1 MFSQVLEF
9 KHKNH
14 IGLQSLPP
22 LSLYVHIPWCLKK
35 CPYCDFNSHE
45 RRDEDEARYV
55 AALIRDLEQ
64 ALPLIWGRSVSSI
77 FFGGGTPSLLS
88 VAVLEQLL
96 QTFSAYL
103 RLSPEAEI
111 TLEANPGTAEAAKFA
126 AFRAAGINRLSI
138 GVQTFNDDVLKR
150 LGRVHDAA
158 QARAAVELAAK
169 YFDHFNLDLMYA
181 LPTQTPEMLMQDL
194 DFIKEFSPPHLSAY
208 HLTMEP
214 NTAFGR
220 QPPPDLPDDDLAA
233 DMQELLEQA
242 LDAMGMK
249 HYETAAFCKK
259 NQECRHNLNYWQFGD
274 YLGIGAGAHG
284 KISFHDKIMR
294 YAREKSPSKY
304 LNLLEKNEKY
314 YTEIEVSDEDKIFEF
329 MMNALR
335 LQDGFSPRLFV
346 ERTGLS
352 SFVLQ
357 APLKLASAQGFLDV
371 SPDWICPT
379 PLGRRFLNDLLAIF
393 LPETA

>member
-1 MFSQVLEF
+1 MFSQVIDF
-9 KHKNH
+9 KSKNH
-14 IGLQSLPP
+14 VGLQSLPP

-45 RRDEDEARYV
+45 QRGDDEARYV

-88 VAVLEQLL
+88 VGALEQLL

-103 RLSPEAEI
+103 RLLPEAEI

-126 AFRAAGINRLSI
+126 AFRAAGVNRLSL
-138 GVQTFNDDVLKR
+138 GVQTFNDDILKR

-181 LPTQTPEMLMQDL
+181 LPTQTPEILMQDI
-194 DFIKEFSPPHLSAY
+194 DFIREFSPPHVSAY

-214 NTAFGR
+214 NTVFGR
-220 QPPPDLPDDDLAA
+220 QPPPDLPDDELAA
-233 DMQELLEQA
+233 DMQILVEQA
-242 LDAMGMK
+242 LIDMGMK
-249 HYETAAFCKK
+249 HYEIAAFCKE
-259 NQECRHNLNYWQFGD
+259 NHECRHNLNYWLFGD

-284 KISFHDKIMR
+284 KLSFHDKIMR
-294 YAREKSPSKY
+294 YARQKSPSKY
-304 LNLLEKNEKY
+304 LSLLENNQKF
-314 YTEIEVSDEDKIFEF
+314 YTEHEVKDEDKIFEF

-335 LQDGFSPRLFV
+335 LQDGFAPRLFV
-346 ERTGLS
+346 ERTGL
-352 SFVLQ
+352 
-357 APLKLASAQGFLDV
+357 ASTMLTEYLRFANERGFLEV
-371 SPDWICPT
+371 SPDWIRPT
-379 PLGRRFLNDLLAIF
+379 NLGRRFLNDLLAIF